1 MVQLNP
7 RESGELIAAQAHHIQ
22 VKNPIDLKK
31 IYFCENNRLGTVH

>member
-7 RESGELIAAQAHHIQ
+7 RESGELIAAQALHIQ

-31 IYFCENNRLGTVH
+31 MYFCENNRLGTVH